1 MDPDSS
7 NNYYTYALIIFPIIA
22 FVLALTGF
30 ILKNKASMKPKDSKE
45 YKQYKNF
52 CIALTVIAI
61 IFFLILVAMFGP
73 GIFF

>member
-45 YKQYKNF
+45 YKQYKVF
-52 CIALTVIAI
+52 S
-61 IFFLILVAMFGP
+61 F
-73 GIFF
+73 